1 MDFFVFKKPPEGRWL
16 KYITERKMEMEN
28 KRKKSFTMPHNY
40 VIVFGIILF
49 AMLLTYIVPAGS
61 YERVVDPNTGRTVV
75 AEGSFA
81 YGEQSPVG
89 PFSVFEA
96 VAQGFNEV
104 ADIIFFVIFAY
115 GWVNVLIVNGTFNAM
130 MGAIIRKFDTK
141 VEFLIPVIMIL
152 FGALGSTIGLTE
164 ETYGLIP
171 VFVSLAIALGYDAI
185 VGGAM
190 IYVGVATGFASAT
203 LNPFTVGVAQ
213 GIAGVEYPYG
223 LALRV
228 VILVVFEIVAIA
240 YVWRYAKK
248 VHADPTKSILYG
260 TKLDLPPMASRE
272 ELVNTKANGRHVA
285 CGLVF
290 VAVIAVIV
298 YGTTQLGWY
307 LNELSALFIIA
318 MIVSGIIGKMNAN
331 QIAQSFVQAAKDMMF
346 GALIIGLSRGI
357 VVVLTNG
364 GIIDTIIYGLSQP
377 LAAMG
382 NALGSLSSYV
392 SAVGMLVVQNIIN
405 CFIGSGSGQ
414 ASATMPIMAPLA
426 DLIGI
431 TRQTAVLAFQFG
443 DGYSNMFWP
452 SGVFLISG
460 LMNIPANKWWK
471 FVAPLFGIMFVLQ
484 MVFMCVAVAI
494 GF

>member
-1 MDFFVFKKPPEGRWL
+1 METKKKG
-16 KYITERKMEMEN
+16 I
-28 KRKKSFTMPHNY
+28 SMPHNY
-40 VIVFGIILF
+40 VIVFAIILLAVF
-49 AMLLTYIVPAGS
+49 MTYVIPAGS
-61 YERVVDPNTGRTVV
+61 YDRAVDENTGRTVV
-75 AEGSFA
+75 VEGSFK
-81 YGEQSPVG
+81 YGESSPVS
-89 PFSVFEA
+89 PFGIFKSVAE
-96 VAQGFNEV
+96 GFTQV

-115 GWVNVLIVNGTFNAM
+115 GWVNVLITNGTFNAM
-130 MGAIIRKFDTK
+130 IGGIIRKFDTK
-141 VEFLIPVIMIL
+141 IEYLIPVIMIV
-152 FGALGSTIGLTE
+152 FGVLCSTIGMTE

-223 LALRV
+223 LWYRIL
-228 VILVVFEIVAIA
+228 ILVVFEAVAIT
-240 YVWRYAKK
+240 YVWKYAKK
-248 VHADPTKSILYG
+248 VHADPTKSILHG
-260 TKLDLPPMASRE
+260 TKLDLQPVATRE
-272 ELVNTKANGRHVA
+272 ELINTKATGRHIA
-285 CGLVF
+285 CGVLF
-290 VAVIAVIV
+290 IVAIACIV
-298 YGTTQLGWY
+298 YGTTELGWY
-307 LNELSALFIIA
+307 INELSALFIIM
-318 MIVSGIIGKMNAN
+318 MILSGFIGGMGPNE
-331 QIAQSFVQAAKDMMF
+331 IAQSFVVAAKDMMF

-364 GIIDTIIYGLSQP
+364 GILDTIVYGLSRP

-382 NALGSLSSYV
+382 HSLGAISEYI

-414 ASATMPIMAPLA
+414 ASATMPIMAPLS
-426 DLIGI
+426 DLIGV

-452 SGVFLISG
+452 TGVFLISG
-460 LMNIPANKWWK
+460 LMNVPANKWFK
-471 FVAPLFGIMFVLQ
+471 FVAPLFGMMFILQ
-484 MVFMCVAVAI
+484 VMFMLGAVAI